1 MLLFAVNCQL
11 PAGAAAGIPPGNPLC
26 LASTCHVDSSAALH
40 TLVSVWEIKMH
51 LAWADIKLT

>member
-11 PAGAAAGIPPGNPLC
+11 PAGIPPGNPLC

-51 LAWADIKLT
+51 LAWADFKLT